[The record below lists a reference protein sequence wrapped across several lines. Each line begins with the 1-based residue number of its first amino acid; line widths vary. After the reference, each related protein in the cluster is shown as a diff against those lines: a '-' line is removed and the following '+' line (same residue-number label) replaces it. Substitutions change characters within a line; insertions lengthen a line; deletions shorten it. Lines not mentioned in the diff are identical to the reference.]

1 MKNIV
6 YIGDLHGNF
15 DFIRWWLKAH
25 HIKNCTLIQ
34 VGDFGIGFKPNT
46 EDYVLQ
52 SLNEE
57 LSKRESI
64 LLIIRGNH
72 DNPSWFDGNH
82 DYEFIKFLP
91 DYTTMEIDGLNHL
104 FIGGA
109 LSIDRRVRIEG
120 VDYWKNEGFVKDLH
134 KISKLKG
141 VDIVVTH
148 TAPNFVEPFGFN
160 GIVAHYAQ
168 NDPTLLEELTKERNE
183 ITEVFEVLQKENN
196 IQYHFYGHFHYDT
209 KNLVNGCNHVML
221 NISQVYNPYL
231 YI

>member
-25 HIKNCTLIQ
+25 QIKNCTLIQ

-46 EDYVLQ
+46 EDRILQ
-52 SLNEE
+52 SINEE
-57 LSKRESI
+57 LSEREST
-64 LLIIRGNH
+64 LLVIRGNH
-72 DNPSWFDGNH
+72 DNPSYFDGKH

-109 LSIDRRVRIEG
+109 LSIDRRVRTEG
-120 VDYWKNEGFVKDLH
+120 IDYWKNEGFVKDLD
-134 KISKLKG
+134 KISELK
-141 VDIVVTH
+141 DIDVVVTH

-160 GIVAHYAQ
+160 GIVAHYAE
-168 NDPTLLEELTKERNE
+168 NDPTLLEDLTEERKLLN
-183 ITEVFEVLQKENN
+183 EVFDKLWEKNN

-209 KNLVNGCNHVML
+209 KNLVNNCTHVML

-231 YI
+231 YT